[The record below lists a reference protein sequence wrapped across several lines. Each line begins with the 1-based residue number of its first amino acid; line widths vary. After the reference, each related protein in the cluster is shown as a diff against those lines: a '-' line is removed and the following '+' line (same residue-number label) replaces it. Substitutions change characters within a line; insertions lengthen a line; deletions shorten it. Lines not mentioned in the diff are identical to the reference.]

1 MRELRY
7 LKIGQNFYYKGKFYK
22 KLGTQ
27 KGLTLTKGLDGF
39 KKFKSELKVL
49 VYKSKEIIKND
60 EISKGL

>member
-1 MRELRY
+1 MEVET
-7 LKIGQNFYYKGKFYK
+7 NA
-22 KLGTQ
+22 TQ
-27 KGLTLTKGLDGF
+27 KRLTLTKGLDGF